1 MARKV
6 SDRRFGTFAFCGAAV
21 MVGMSVCAD
30 TFTWH
35 GPSDIVGSG
44 NFGTAGNWFDSTG
57 NRTQTIP
64 GASDDVKFTNGND
77 LWSVQTVT
85 LDADRSVASLTV
97 EGGNVR
103 ALGKVAYAALALDG
117 HALTVSGQLYMEG
130 IQGWGSYRAG
140 QCSVRGGTLNVG
152 SVRVGRTGEWG
163 KAQER

>member
-77 LWSVQTVT
+77 L
-85 LDADRSVASLTV
+85 
-97 EGGNVR
+97 
-103 ALGKVAYAALALDG
+103 
-117 HALTVSGQLYMEG
+117 
-130 IQGWGSYRAG
+130 
-140 QCSVRGGTLNVG
+140 
-152 SVRVGRTGEWG
+152 
-163 KAQER
+163 